1 MVVMDAPTKPGIR
14 PDSRHDPAASGEAG
28 LLAVAIRQETAVPA
42 FDGAPEVPGYEIIS
56 KLGAGSSGEVWLA
69 EEQETGR
76 TLALKILRRHGP
88 ARASAEVL
96 QREIGMLARLVHPN
110 LVLLHHVISTTDG
123 RQGLATEWIDG
134 WPLDEWLERHPDL
147 TLDQK
152 LELFHGMVS
161 GVAFLHDHG
170 VIHRDL
176 KPANLLVDA
185 GGRANIVDFGLA
197 RFHQEAATSGVDGGS
212 IGVSG
217 TLHFMA
223 PEQAANGEG
232 ARAMP
237 VDVYA
242 LGLILYRM
250 LTGNFLLPPDG
261 TPSETLAMVLNPPP
275 LMLQGQAKDL
285 PRDLQSILR
294 QALAPDPA
302 RRYRHARDLEADLDR
317 FAAKLPVSARKHT
330 VIYLTTTLL
339 RRQARRSILA
349 ASVVVA
355 GVAVGGTML
364 HRHRQVVARNEANLR
379 YAYTLT
385 AFTLGQLRHELR
397 ATVAEEASGSSS
409 GVIALPEAAE
419 AELPLL
425 PVNPAGE
432 LDLRY
437 YHAQLADLRSATAEG
452 RADYHGALKA
462 IQTALDL
469 YCELSLEAPDDPK
482 RLLDAV
488 QARLSFAR
496 LLDRTGRP
504 EISGIEAGKTLKL
517 LARLEALPGCDLS
530 LLPPIRCDALRLAA
544 KDAHRT
550 GDAARAVG
558 LARDMLEIAGSL
570 PTGLLVRPENE
581 VAPRLALAASDL
593 ATYAIAAGPA
603 EIPEALREIDHA
615 ITNCREAR
623 ERGPASPALTRGLAY
638 CLHAKARL
646 LLHAGPGDDLH
657 AIIEEGATLLTDRRS
672 HVRLASFPLIR
683 DFFATATDWTGRL
696 AACPDADAESAQAA
710 LDLATRFADHLR
722 ANGGAT
728 GDVMLLRSRLFL
740 HESRLLE
747 RIASREKA
755 ARPATRALRLLR
767 QFQMQDPDRLHI
779 ALLTAVALHRVCE
792 LKEFPHADWDEENDG
807 AYLMRLIKQIS
818 KRSAELTPEQR
829 IKFEALR

>member
-152 LELFHGMVS
+152 LELFHGMVG

-176 KPANLLVDA
+176 KPAN
-185 GGRANIVDFGLA
+185 
-197 RFHQEAATSGVDGGS
+197 
-212 IGVSG
+212 
-217 TLHFMA
+217 
-223 PEQAANGEG
+223 
-232 ARAMP
+232 
-237 VDVYA
+237 
-242 LGLILYRM
+242 
-250 LTGNFLLPPDG
+250 
-261 TPSETLAMVLNPPP
+261 PPP
-275 LMLQGQAKDL
+275 LMLHGQAKDL

-317 FAAKLPVSARKHT
+317 FADKLPVSARKHT
-330 VIYLTTTLL
+330 VVYLTTTLL

-425 PVNPAGE
+425 PVNAAGE

-558 LARDMLEIAGSL
+558 LARDMLEIAESL

-646 LLHAGPGDDLH
+646 LLHAGPGNDLH
-657 AIIEEGATLLTDRRS
+657 AIFEEGATLLTDRRS
-672 HVRLASFPLIR
+672 HVRLASFPLGR
-683 DFFATATDWTGRL
+683 DCFSTK
-696 AACPDADAESAQAA
+696 ADCWNALQAA
-710 LDLATRFADHLR
+710 RRRHAPPRARCGSCVSFKCRTRTDSTSLC
-722 ANGGAT
+722 
-728 GDVMLLRSRLFL
+728 SPP
-740 HESRLLE
+740 SPC
-747 RIASREKA
+747 IASA
-755 ARPATRALRLLR
+755 
-767 QFQMQDPDRLHI
+767 
-779 ALLTAVALHRVCE
+779 
-792 LKEFPHADWDEENDG
+792 N
-807 AYLMRLIKQIS
+807 
-818 KRSAELTPEQR
+818 
-829 IKFEALR
+829 